1 MNKVANSLF
10 YSAMAFVGLWVI
22 LIGVLSITMGNRFE
36 REQSTPL
43 GDAYMLGFPLKYI
56 NEFHDQPNPA
66 RAKSAISSIHSMDAY
81 LKWIQKNHPDFVDQL
96 PKLYGQGESS
106 ASKQSVLDVTLKRMD
121 ALPWAKILSDFS
133 EKNPGNDYCK
143 RGIYTTCLEYSKDQA
158 LSDLDVARL
167 DAALREYQIYE
178 FINRLVANVAT
189 KSIHATLPKAFNE
202 WYGVSIFAGER
213 YSQKW
218 LGFKISNMMIAV
230 GSLLF
235 AILTGVVGYA
245 IIKKQAWGQQYK
257 ACFMVVLSIAVLTIP
272 VMIQLRNGL
281 LVFI

>member
-1 MNKVANSLF
+1 MNKIANGLF
-10 YSAMAFVGLWVI
+10 YGAMAFVGLWVI

-36 REQSTPL
+36 RGLNTPL
-43 GDAYMLGFPLKYI
+43 EDAYMLGFPLKYI

-66 RAKSAISSIHSMDAY
+66 RAKSAISSIRSMGAY
-81 LKWIQKNHPDFVDQL
+81 LKWVQQDYPEFVDQL
-96 PKLYGQGESS
+96 PKLNGKGELS
-106 ASKQSVLDVTLKRMD
+106 ATKQSVLAVTLNRID

-143 RGIYTTCLEYSKDQA
+143 RGIYTDCLKYSKDQA

-189 KSIHATLPKAFNE
+189 KSIHATLPKEFNE
-202 WYGVSIFAGER
+202 FYGMSIFAGER
-213 YSQKW
+213 DSQEW
-218 LGFKISNMMIAV
+218 MGFKISNMMIAV
-230 GSLLF
+230 GSLLL
-235 AILTGVVGYA
+235 AILAGMAGYA
-245 IIKKQAWGQQYK
+245 IIKKQTWRQQYK
-257 ACFMVVLSIAVLTIP
+257 ACFTVVLSIAVLTIP